1 MQVNATIIAAQ
12 QAAREARAAL
22 LQPKPATPQPAA
34 ASFLAELDAQAPA
47 SSSSETKPPSAPIQA
62 QAVPAPMRPGSLV
75 DIKI

>member
-22 LQPKPATPQPAA
+22 TQPAAPKPA
-34 ASFLAELDAQAPA
+34 ASFLAALDKEGVEPAPA
-47 SSSSETKPPSAPIQA
+47 KTAAATPAAPQGFT
-62 QAVPAPMRPGSLV
+62 RPGSLL